1 MSASAE
7 IKDRVEKTKKPWVSI
22 DLKKSK
28 SDFIKN
34 RKREQFYI

>member
-22 DLKKSK
+22 DLKKVNQTLLK
-28 SDFIKN
+28 IEKEN
-34 RKREQFYI
+34 LHG

>member
-22 DLKKSK
+22 DLKKSNQTLLK
-28 SDFIKN
+28 IEKEN
-34 RKREQFYI
+34 LHG

>member
-22 DLKKSK
+22 DLKKK
-28 SDFIKN
+28 QI
-34 RKREQFYI
+34 RLY

>member
-22 DLKKSK
+22 DLKKANQTLLK
-28 SDFIKN
+28 TEKEN
-34 RKREQFYI
+34 LHG

>member
-28 SDFIKN
+28 ILMTKSLK
-34 RKREQFYI
+34 